1 MSLTIPVM
9 IELDQDA
16 TEVGASATLELPT
29 TQFTAEARASVT
41 RSASTPI
48 TDELAIA
55 RVLRDLEVQ
64 IMRTVHERIDRYVA
78 DE

>member
-1 MSLTIPVM
+1 MSLTIPVT
-9 IELDQDA
+9 IELDQDVA
-16 TEVGASATLELPT
+16 EVGASATLQLPT
-29 TQFTAEARASVT
+29 QCLKAEARASVT
-41 RSASTPI
+41 NHASTPI

-55 RVLRDLEVQ
+55 RVLRDLEAQ

>member
-1 MSLTIPVM
+1 MSLTIPVT
-9 IELDQDA
+9 IELDQDVA
-16 TEVGASATLELPT
+16 EVGASATLELPS
-29 TQFTAEARASVT
+29 TQFKAEARASVT
-41 RSASTPI
+41 KNASMPI

-64 IMRTVHERIDRYVA
+64 IMRTVHERIDRYVP

>member
-1 MSLTIPVM
+1 MSLTIPVT
-9 IELDQDA
+9 IELDQDVS
-16 TEVGASATLELPT
+16 EVGASATLELPT
-29 TQFTAEARASVT
+29 LQFKAEARASVT
-41 RSASTPI
+41 NHASTPI

-55 RVLRDLEVQ
+55 RVLRDLELQ